1 MGPDED
7 HPNVDNNG
15 YTNAAAQLAIR
26 LVENVEIKWKDMV
39 ILALKLKD
47 ITIRQGYPGN
57 CGEKAFAE
65 EFQTGGWRL
74 QTVWSSN
81 TTGVILVSI

>member
-1 MGPDED
+1 
-7 HPNVDNNG
+7 
-15 YTNAAAQLAIR
+15 
-26 LVENVEIKWKDMV
+26 MV
-39 ILALKLKD
+39 ILALTLKD

-57 CGEKAFAE
+57 CGDKAFAE